1 MGKVLYRQC
10 AGTVKRLGLELGG
23 NAPFLVFQS
32 ADLDLAVAGCMASKF
47 RNAGQ
52 TCVSTNRVL
61 VQQSVA
67 EKFVTK
73 LRAAMESQLVAGDP
87 TQAGVTIGPL
97 INQAQHAKA
106 GFSTSMWRNVPRSCH
121 VSQLSLCHKDPAK
134 SKPKDPLGL
143 WMPELVLPDTRLLAP
158 ATPRT

>member
-23 NAPFLVFQS
+23 NAPFLVFES
-32 ADLDLAVAGCMASKF
+32 ANLDLAVAGCMASKF

-106 GFSTSMWRNVPRSCH
+106 GFSTSMCGRQLLYALK
-121 VSQLSLCHKDPAK
+121 SQHGQP
-134 SKPKDPLGL
+134 KPLIRGFGTQRDQR
-143 WMPELVLPDTRLLAP
+143 DLLALRRFLI
-158 ATPRT
+158 A